1 MRGLNLAFATFAFSQ
16 ILRILKAL
24 KNRLNLESKFKAL
37 CLIFLTVNFINLLK
51 NFTRK
56 FINFTKKT
64 PRQKLEFGFFESVK
78 QLCFS
83 LSQKAANLSAI
94 MTAAKDTYLQ
104 HSSNNKFIWQV
115 FGIFGSAAFVRLPPC
130 VKFDLKELK

>member
-1 MRGLNLAFATFAFSQ
+1 MRGLNLAFATFAFS
-16 ILRILKAL
+16 RISQLFKAQ
-24 KNRLNLESKFKAL
+24 NRLNLEPKFKTFF
-37 CLIFLTVNFINLLK
+37 LIFLTVNFINLLK

-64 PRQKLEFGFFESVK
+64 PRQKLEFGFFKSVK
-78 QLCFS
+78 QVCFS
-83 LSQKAANLSAI
+83 SSQKVANLSVI
-94 MTAAKDTYLQ
+94 MAVKDAYLQ
-104 HSSNNKFIWQV
+104 YSSYNKFIWQV

>member
-16 ILRILKAL
+16 ILRLLKAL
-24 KNRLNLESKFKAL
+24 KNRLILEPKFKVL
-37 CLIFLTVNFINLLK
+37 RLIFLTVNFINLLK

-56 FINFTKKT
+56 FINFTKKM
-64 PRQKLEFGFFESVK
+64 PRQKLEFGFFKSVK
-78 QLCFS
+78 QVCFS
-83 LSQKAANLSAI
+83 SSQKAANLSVI
-94 MTAAKDTYLQ
+94 TAAKDAYLQ
-104 HSSNNKFIWQV
+104 HSSNNKFAGQV